1 MRKPLPH
8 DDPAS
13 LGPTGGRLAT
23 ATIMFHAAA
32 ADALGL
38 SLTEARCRHTLLRYG
53 ALSAGELATHLGLTT
68 GAVTGLIDR
77 LTRHKLVRRVAD
89 PADLRRVVV
98 EPVVNAALERK
109 ETKLLDPLRQ
119 RVQSLGAAL
128 TAQERAAVG
137 KFLGQVCLALEEET
151 VRVRATQLR

>member
-1 MRKPLPH
+1 MPKRTLR

-13 LGPTGGRLAT
+13 LNPAGGRLAT

-53 ALSAGELATHLGLTT
+53 ALSAGELAAHLGLTT
-68 GAVTGLIDR
+68 GAVTGLINR
-77 LTRHKLVRRVAD
+77 LARHKLVRRVAD

-98 EPVVNAALERK
+98 EPVVNAALERS
-109 ETKLLDPLRQ
+109 ENQVLEPLRQ

-128 TAQERAAVG
+128 TASEREAVG
-137 KFLGQVCLALEEET
+137 RFLAHVCLALEEET
-151 VRVRATQLR
+151 VRVRATQRR